1 MSRRILPVTN
11 TGRENLG
18 YLYLSRVVITSVLCQ
33 HQSYGMCFN
42 YVLLDK
48 NGRSLIMSDKNR
60 GNVDSS
66 CHQPLIYDVSV
77 NNCYL

>member
-1 MSRRILPVTN
+1 
-11 TGRENLG
+11 
-18 YLYLSRVVITSVLCQ
+18 
-33 HQSYGMCFN
+33 MCFN
-42 YVLLDK
+42 YVLSDK

-66 CHQPLIYDVSV
+66 CHQPLIYDVTV